1 MRTVYLGTSD
11 FAVAVLYRLAG
22 SDHAPS
28 LVITRP
34 DRPAGRGR
42 KLQSPPVADA
52 ARALGIPVFQ
62 PAQLAD
68 EEATAVVLAEKADA
82 LIVCAYGAIVREP
95 LLSALPIY
103 NVHPSLLPRWRGA
116 APIER
121 AIAAGDAETGV
132 SIMHLEAG
140 LDSGPVALQE
150 SIAIEPGDT
159 YGTLAERLAKLSGDL
174 LLRALD
180 AHPPVWT
187 PQPEE
192 GVTYAEKITAED
204 RTLDPAATAE
214 VNERLVRALSPHI
227 GTRVALPD
235 GSMLGVHAAR
245 LLPTGDGPE
254 TDADDTPSTTEA
266 PTIPVTDD
274 HTLHIDDASVRL
286 GALEL
291 TRVQPAGGK
300 AMDAGSWLRGRGG
313 KR

>member
-1 MRTVYLGTSD
+1 MRTVYLGTSE
-11 FAVAVLYRLAG
+11 FAVRVLYRLAG

-28 LVITRP
+28 LVVTRP

-62 PAQLAD
+62 PNQLAD
-68 EEATAVVLAEKADA
+68 EEATQTVLDQHADA

-95 LLSALPIY
+95 LLSAMPIY

-121 AIAAGDAETGV
+121 AIAAGDPETGV

-140 LDSGPVALQE
+140 LDSGP
-150 SIAIEPGDT
+150 IAIAESMPIEPTDT
-159 YGTLAERLAKLSGDL
+159 YGTLAPRLADLGSDL
-174 LLRALD
+174 LVRALD
-180 AHPPVWT
+180 EGLPFML
-187 PQPEE
+187 QPDA
-192 GVTYAEKITAED
+192 GLTYAEKITAED

-214 VNERLVRALSPHI
+214 ENERMVRALTPHV
-227 GTRVALPD
+227 GARVALPD
-235 GSMLGVHAAR
+235 GSMLGVHEAR
-245 LLPTGDGPE
+245 LITGPPAEGEP
-254 TDADDTPSTTEA
+254 
-266 PTIPVTDD
+266 PVTDD
-274 HTLHIDDASVRL
+274 HLLHIDAAPVRL

-291 TRVQPAGGK
+291 TRVQPPGGK
-300 AMDAGSWLRGRGG
+300 PMDAGSWLRGRSGHGG

>member
-1 MRTVYLGTSD
+1 VKTVYLGTSD
-11 FAVAVLYRLAG
+11 FAARVLLRLSG
-22 SDHAPS
+22 SGHAPS
-28 LVITRP
+28 LVVSRP

-42 KLQSPPVADA
+42 KLQAPPVADA

-68 EEATAVVLAEKADA
+68 GDATDIVLAEGADA
-82 LIVCAYGAIVREP
+82 LVVCAYGAIVREP

-121 AIAAGDAETGV
+121 AIAAGDTETGV

-140 LDSGPVALQE
+140 LDSGPVALQR
-150 SIAIEPGDT
+150 SIAIEPDDT
-159 YGTLAERLAKLSGDL
+159 YGTLAERLMTLSGDL
-174 LLRALD
+174 LLQALD

-204 RTLDPAATAE
+204 RTLDPAAPAE
-214 VNERLVRALSPHI
+214 VNERLVRALTPHI

-235 GSMLGVHAAR
+235 GSMLGVHEAR
-245 LLPTGDGPE
+245 LLPTGDVG
-254 TDADDTPSTTEA
+254 ADTPSSTEA

-274 HTLHIDDASVRL
+274 HTLHIDDATVRL
-286 GALEL
+286 GALQL
-291 TRVQPAGGK
+291 TRVQPPGGK
-300 AMDAGSWLRGRGG
+300 PMAASAWLRGRGG